1 MMLLKALNFVQF
13 QRTPVYIISFH
24 PDISVVRH
32 FPLLMVKEKLFLRID
47 PAINILFYLFSHTSD
62 LILKFKSKSS
72 IPLSSLSFAVIDR
85 YFRKAKRAA

>member
-32 FPLLMVKEKLFLRID
+32 FPLLMVKEKLFLRISD
-47 PAINILFYLFSHTSD
+47 FQFSD
-62 LILKFKSKSS
+62 R
-72 IPLSSLSFAVIDR
+72 SFTIR
-85 YFRKAKRAA
+85 FFITL